1 MTLAGDVTH
10 PPSPFRRYSE
20 ILPHRFTFFRHSP
33 TIFPRLMDDKEVA
46 RKGYGAASEQ
56 TRSQNSVYSLC
67 CCLLHLF
74 NTAHRHQFFY
84 YPDDKIYGPE
94 PWSAESV
101 EFTAKDGTHLQ
112 GWFIP
117 SSTGPAD
124 NAIATIIH
132 AHGNAGNMSAHWP
145 LVSWLPERNFN
156 VFMFDYRGF
165 GKSKG
170 KPSQAGLL
178 DDTQSAINVA
188 RHRSDV
194 NPQRLVLFGQSI
206 GGANILDVIGQ
217 GDREG
222 IRAVILDSTFA
233 SYATIAN
240 QMIPGSGYLLDESYS
255 GENYIASVSTIPL
268 LLIHGKADHVIP
280 WQHSEKLYSLAKEPK
295 RLILIPDGE
304 HIDAFS
310 DRHGDVYREQMV
322 DFILSALNPQN

>member
-1 MTLAGDVTH
+1 MIVAVNKRVLKIV
-10 PPSPFRRYSE
+10 F
-20 ILPHRFTFFRHSP
+20 ILFVILFCVYL
-33 TIFPRLMDDKEVA
+33 IPRIA
-46 RKGYGAASEQ
+46 I
-56 TRSQNSVYSLC
+56 N
-67 CCLLHLF
+67 
-74 NTAHRHQFFY
+74 FFY
-84 YPDDKIYGPE
+84 YPDDKIYGPD

-101 EFTAKDGTHLQ
+101 EFTAKDSTRLH

-117 SSTGPAD
+117 SATGPAE
-124 NAIATIIH
+124 NAIATVIH

-170 KPSQAGLL
+170 RPSQAGLL
-178 DDTQSAINVA
+178 DDTQSAINVV

-206 GGANILDVIGQ
+206 GGANMVSALGN

-233 SYATIAN
+233 SYSSIAN
-240 QMIPGSGYLLDESYS
+240 QMIPGSGFFMDDSYNA
-255 GENYIASVSTIPL
+255 ERFIAEVSPIPVL
-268 LLIHGKADHVIP
+268 IIHGKADRVIP
-280 WQHSEKLYSLAKEPK
+280 WEQGERLYDLTREPK
-295 RLILIPDGE
+295 QKITLPDGE

-310 DRHGDVYREQMV
+310 ERHGGVYRDQMV
-322 DFILSALNPQN
+322 NFILNALNTR

>member
-1 MTLAGDVTH
+1 MIVAVNKRVLKIV
-10 PPSPFRRYSE
+10 F
-20 ILPHRFTFFRHSP
+20 ILFVILFCVYL
-33 TIFPRLMDDKEVA
+33 IPRIA
-46 RKGYGAASEQ
+46 I
-56 TRSQNSVYSLC
+56 N
-67 CCLLHLF
+67 
-74 NTAHRHQFFY
+74 FFY
-84 YPDDKIYGPE
+84 YPDDKIYGPD

-101 EFTAKDGTHLQ
+101 EFTAKDGTRLH

-117 SSTGPAD
+117 SATGPAE
-124 NAIATIIH
+124 NAIATVIH

-170 KPSQAGLL
+170 RPSQAGLL
-178 DDTQSAINVA
+178 DDTQSVINVV

-206 GGANILDVIGQ
+206 GGANMVSALGN

-233 SYATIAN
+233 SYSSIAN
-240 QMIPGSGYLLDESYS
+240 QMIPGSGFFMDDSYNA
-255 GENYIASVSTIPL
+255 ERFIAEVSPIPVL
-268 LLIHGKADHVIP
+268 IIHGKADRVIP
-280 WQHSEKLYSLAKEPK
+280 WEQGERLYDLTREPK
-295 RLILIPDGE
+295 QKINLPDGE

-310 DRHGDVYREQMV
+310 ERHGGVYRDQMV
-322 DFILSALNPQN
+322 NFILNALNTQ

>member
-1 MTLAGDVTH
+1 MIVAVNKRVLKIV
-10 PPSPFRRYSE
+10 F
-20 ILPHRFTFFRHSP
+20 ILFVILFCVYL
-33 TIFPRLMDDKEVA
+33 IPRIA
-46 RKGYGAASEQ
+46 I
-56 TRSQNSVYSLC
+56 N
-67 CCLLHLF
+67 
-74 NTAHRHQFFY
+74 FFY
-84 YPDDKIYGPE
+84 YPDDKIYGPD

-101 EFTAKDGTHLQ
+101 EFTAKDGTRLH

-117 SSTGPAD
+117 SATGPAE
-124 NAIATIIH
+124 NAIATVIH

-170 KPSQAGLL
+170 RPSQAGLL
-178 DDTQSAINVA
+178 DDTQSAINVV

-206 GGANILDVIGQ
+206 GGANMVSALGN

-233 SYATIAN
+233 SYSSIAN
-240 QMIPGSGYLLDESYS
+240 QMIPGSGFFMDDSYNA
-255 GENYIASVSTIPL
+255 ERFIAEVSPIPVL
-268 LLIHGKADHVIP
+268 IIHGKADRVIP
-280 WQHSEKLYSLAKEPK
+280 WEQSERLYDLTREPK
-295 RLILIPDGE
+295 QKIILPDGE

-310 DRHGDVYREQMV
+310 ERHGGVYRDQMV
-322 DFILSALNPQN
+322 NFILNALNTR

>member
-1 MTLAGDVTH
+1 MIVAVNKRVLKIV
-10 PPSPFRRYSE
+10 F
-20 ILPHRFTFFRHSP
+20 ILFVILFCVYL
-33 TIFPRLMDDKEVA
+33 IPRIA
-46 RKGYGAASEQ
+46 I
-56 TRSQNSVYSLC
+56 N
-67 CCLLHLF
+67 
-74 NTAHRHQFFY
+74 FFY
-84 YPDDKIYGPE
+84 YPDDKIYGPD

-101 EFTAKDGTHLQ
+101 EFTAKDGTRLH

-117 SSTGPAD
+117 SATGPAE
-124 NAIATIIH
+124 NAIATVIH

-170 KPSQAGLL
+170 RPSQAGLL
-178 DDTQSAINVA
+178 DDTQSAINVV

-206 GGANILDVIGQ
+206 GGANMVSALGN

-233 SYATIAN
+233 SYSSIAN
-240 QMIPGSGYLLDESYS
+240 QMIPGSGFFMDDSYNA
-255 GENYIASVSTIPL
+255 ERFIAEVSPIPVL
-268 LLIHGKADHVIP
+268 IIHGKADRVIP
-280 WQHSEKLYSLAKEPK
+280 WEQGERLYDLTREPK
-295 RLILIPDGE
+295 QKINLPDGE

-310 DRHGDVYREQMV
+310 ERHGGATRW
-322 DFILSALNPQN
+322 

>member
-1 MTLAGDVTH
+1 MIVAVNKRVLKIV
-10 PPSPFRRYSE
+10 F
-20 ILPHRFTFFRHSP
+20 ILFVILFCVYL
-33 TIFPRLMDDKEVA
+33 IPRIA
-46 RKGYGAASEQ
+46 I
-56 TRSQNSVYSLC
+56 N
-67 CCLLHLF
+67 
-74 NTAHRHQFFY
+74 FFY
-84 YPDDKIYGPE
+84 YPDDKIYGPN

-101 EFTAKDGTHLQ
+101 EFTAKDGTRLH

-117 SSTGPAD
+117 SATGPAE
-124 NAIATIIH
+124 NAIATVIH

-170 KPSQAGLL
+170 RPSQAGLL
-178 DDTQSAINVA
+178 DDTQSAINVV

-206 GGANILDVIGQ
+206 GGANMVSALGN

-233 SYATIAN
+233 SYSSIAN
-240 QMIPGSGYLLDESYS
+240 QMIPGSGFFMDDSYNA
-255 GENYIASVSTIPL
+255 ERFIAEVSPIPVL
-268 LLIHGKADHVIP
+268 IIHGKADRVIP
-280 WQHSEKLYSLAKEPK
+280 WEQSERLYDLTREPK
-295 RLILIPDGE
+295 QKIILPDGE

-310 DRHGDVYREQMV
+310 ERHGGVYRDQMV
-322 DFILSALNPQN
+322 NFILNALNTR

>member
-1 MTLAGDVTH
+1 MIVAVNKRVLKIV
-10 PPSPFRRYSE
+10 F
-20 ILPHRFTFFRHSP
+20 ILFVILFCVYL
-33 TIFPRLMDDKEVA
+33 IPRIA
-46 RKGYGAASEQ
+46 I
-56 TRSQNSVYSLC
+56 N
-67 CCLLHLF
+67 
-74 NTAHRHQFFY
+74 FFY
-84 YPDDKIYGPE
+84 YPDDKIYGPD

-101 EFTAKDGTHLQ
+101 EFTAKDGTRLH

-117 SSTGPAD
+117 SATGPAE
-124 NAIATIIH
+124 NAIATVIH

-170 KPSQAGLL
+170 RPSQAGLL
-178 DDTQSAINVA
+178 DDTQSAINVV

-206 GGANILDVIGQ
+206 GGANMVSALGN

-233 SYATIAN
+233 SYSSIAN
-240 QMIPGSGYLLDESYS
+240 QMIPGSGFFMDDSYNA
-255 GENYIASVSTIPL
+255 ERFIAEVSPIPVL
-268 LLIHGKADHVIP
+268 IIHGKADRVIP
-280 WQHSEKLYSLAKEPK
+280 WEQGERLYDLTREPK
-295 RLILIPDGE
+295 QKINLPDGE

-310 DRHGDVYREQMV
+310 ERHGGVYRDQMV
-322 DFILSALNPQN
+322 NFILNALNTR

>member
-1 MTLAGDVTH
+1 MIVAVNKRVLKIV
-10 PPSPFRRYSE
+10 F
-20 ILPHRFTFFRHSP
+20 ILFVILFCVYL
-33 TIFPRLMDDKEVA
+33 IPRIA
-46 RKGYGAASEQ
+46 I
-56 TRSQNSVYSLC
+56 N
-67 CCLLHLF
+67 
-74 NTAHRHQFFY
+74 FFY
-84 YPDDKIYGPE
+84 YSDDKIYGPD

-101 EFTAKDGTHLQ
+101 EFTAKDGTRLH

-117 SSTGPAD
+117 SATGPAE
-124 NAIATIIH
+124 NAIATVIH

-170 KPSQAGLL
+170 RPSQAGLL
-178 DDTQSAINVA
+178 DDTQSAINVV

-206 GGANILDVIGQ
+206 GGANMVSALGN

-233 SYATIAN
+233 SYSSIAN
-240 QMIPGSGYLLDESYS
+240 QMIPGSGFFMDDSYNA
-255 GENYIASVSTIPL
+255 ERFIAEVSPIPVL
-268 LLIHGKADHVIP
+268 IIHGKADRVIP
-280 WQHSEKLYSLAKEPK
+280 WEQSERLYDLTREPK
-295 RLILIPDGE
+295 QKIILPDGE

-310 DRHGDVYREQMV
+310 ERHGGVYRDQMV
-322 DFILSALNPQN
+322 NFILNALNTR

>member
-1 MTLAGDVTH
+1 MALPVNK
-10 PPSPFRRYSE
+10 RVLK
-20 ILPHRFTFFRHSP
+20 ILFILFVVAFC
-33 TIFPRLMDDKEVA
+33 IYLIPRIA
-46 RKGYGAASEQ
+46 I
-56 TRSQNSVYSLC
+56 N
-67 CCLLHLF
+67 
-74 NTAHRHQFFY
+74 FFY
-84 YPDDKIYGPE
+84 YPDDKIYGPD

-101 EFTAKDGTHLQ
+101 EFTAKDGTRLH

-117 SSTGPAD
+117 SATGPAE

-170 KPSQAGLL
+170 TPSQAGLL
-178 DDTQSAINVA
+178 DDTQSAINVV

-240 QMIPGSGYLLDESYS
+240 QMLPGSGYLLDESYS
-255 GENYIASVSTIPL
+255 G
-268 LLIHGKADHVIP
+268 
-280 WQHSEKLYSLAKEPK
+280 EKLYSLAKEPK

-322 DFILSALNPQN
+322 GFILSALNPQN

>member
-1 MTLAGDVTH
+1 
-10 PPSPFRRYSE
+10 
-20 ILPHRFTFFRHSP
+20 
-33 TIFPRLMDDKEVA
+33 
-46 RKGYGAASEQ
+46 
-56 TRSQNSVYSLC
+56 
-67 CCLLHLF
+67 
-74 NTAHRHQFFY
+74 
-84 YPDDKIYGPE
+84 
-94 PWSAESV
+94 
-101 EFTAKDGTHLQ
+101 
-112 GWFIP
+112 
-117 SSTGPAD
+117 
-124 NAIATIIH
+124 
-132 AHGNAGNMSAHWP
+132 MSAHWP

-170 KPSQAGLL
+170 TPSQAGLL
-178 DDTQSAINVA
+178 DDTQSAINVV

-206 GGANILDVIGQ
+206 GGANILAVIGQ
-217 GDREG
+217 DDREG

-255 GENYIASVSTIPL
+255 GENYIASVSPIPL

-280 WQHSEKLYSLAKEPK
+280 WQHSEKLYSLAKETK

>member
-1 MTLAGDVTH
+1 MIVAVNKRVLKIV
-10 PPSPFRRYSE
+10 F
-20 ILPHRFTFFRHSP
+20 ILFVILFCVYL
-33 TIFPRLMDDKEVA
+33 IPRIA
-46 RKGYGAASEQ
+46 I
-56 TRSQNSVYSLC
+56 N
-67 CCLLHLF
+67 
-74 NTAHRHQFFY
+74 FFY
-84 YPDDKIYGPE
+84 YPDDKIYGPD

-101 EFTAKDGTHLQ
+101 EFTAKDGTRLH

-117 SSTGPAD
+117 SATGPAE
-124 NAIATIIH
+124 NAIATVIH

-170 KPSQAGLL
+170 RPSQAGLL
-178 DDTQSAINVA
+178 DDTQSAINVV

-206 GGANILDVIGQ
+206 GGANMVSALGN

-233 SYATIAN
+233 SYSSIAN
-240 QMIPGSGYLLDESYS
+240 QMIPGSGLFMDDSYNA
-255 GENYIASVSTIPL
+255 ERFIAEVSPIPVL
-268 LLIHGKADHVIP
+268 IIHGKADRVIP
-280 WQHSEKLYSLAKEPK
+280 WEQGERLYDLTREPK
-295 RLILIPDGE
+295 QKINLPDGE

-310 DRHGDVYREQMV
+310 ERHGGVYRDQV
-322 DFILSALNPQN
+322 VNFILNALNTQ

>member
-1 MTLAGDVTH
+1 MIVAVNKRVLKIV
-10 PPSPFRRYSE
+10 F
-20 ILPHRFTFFRHSP
+20 ILFVILFCVYL
-33 TIFPRLMDDKEVA
+33 IPRIA
-46 RKGYGAASEQ
+46 I
-56 TRSQNSVYSLC
+56 N
-67 CCLLHLF
+67 
-74 NTAHRHQFFY
+74 FFY
-84 YPDDKIYGPE
+84 YPDDKIYGPD

-101 EFTAKDGTHLQ
+101 EFTAKDGTRLH

-117 SSTGPAD
+117 SATGPAE
-124 NAIATIIH
+124 NAIATVIH

-170 KPSQAGLL
+170 RPSQAGLL
-178 DDTQSAINVA
+178 DDTQSAINVV

-206 GGANILDVIGQ
+206 GGANMVSALGN

-233 SYATIAN
+233 SYSSIAN
-240 QMIPGSGYLLDESYS
+240 QMIPGSGFFMDDSYNA
-255 GENYIASVSTIPL
+255 ERFIAEVSPIPVL
-268 LLIHGKADHVIP
+268 IIHGKADRVIP
-280 WQHSEKLYSLAKEPK
+280 WEQGERLYDLTREPK
-295 RLILIPDGE
+295 QKINLPDGE

-310 DRHGDVYREQMV
+310 ERHGGGYRDQMV
-322 DFILSALNPQN
+322 NFILNALNTQ

>member
-1 MTLAGDVTH
+1 MIVAVNKRVLKIV
-10 PPSPFRRYSE
+10 F
-20 ILPHRFTFFRHSP
+20 ILFVILFCVYLL
-33 TIFPRLMDDKEVA
+33 PRIA
-46 RKGYGAASEQ
+46 I
-56 TRSQNSVYSLC
+56 N
-67 CCLLHLF
+67 
-74 NTAHRHQFFY
+74 FFY
-84 YPDDKIYGPE
+84 YPDDKIYGPD

-101 EFTAKDGTHLQ
+101 EFTAKDGTRLH

-117 SSTGPAD
+117 SATGPAE
-124 NAIATIIH
+124 NAIATVIH

-170 KPSQAGLL
+170 RPSQAGLL
-178 DDTQSAINVA
+178 DDTQSAINVV

-206 GGANILDVIGQ
+206 GGANMVSALGN

-233 SYATIAN
+233 SYSSIAN
-240 QMIPGSGYLLDESYS
+240 QMIPGSGFFMDDSYNA
-255 GENYIASVSTIPL
+255 ERFIAEVSPIPVL
-268 LLIHGKADHVIP
+268 IIHGKADRVIP
-280 WQHSEKLYSLAKEPK
+280 WEQGERLYDLTREPK
-295 RLILIPDGE
+295 QKINLPDGE

-310 DRHGDVYREQMV
+310 ERHGGVYRDQMV
-322 DFILSALNPQN
+322 NFILNALNTQ

>member
-1 MTLAGDVTH
+1 MIVAVNKRVLKIV
-10 PPSPFRRYSE
+10 F
-20 ILPHRFTFFRHSP
+20 ILFVILFCVYL
-33 TIFPRLMDDKEVA
+33 IPRIA
-46 RKGYGAASEQ
+46 I
-56 TRSQNSVYSLC
+56 N
-67 CCLLHLF
+67 
-74 NTAHRHQFFY
+74 FFY
-84 YPDDKIYGPE
+84 YPDDKIYGPD

-101 EFTAKDGTHLQ
+101 EFTAKDGTRLH

-117 SSTGPAD
+117 SATGPAE
-124 NAIATIIH
+124 NAIATVIH

-170 KPSQAGLL
+170 RPSQAGLL
-178 DDTQSAINVA
+178 DDTQSAINVV

-206 GGANILDVIGQ
+206 GGANMVSALGN

-233 SYATIAN
+233 SYSSIAN
-240 QMIPGSGYLLDESYS
+240 QMIPGSGFFMDDSYNA
-255 GENYIASVSTIPL
+255 ERFIAEVSPIPVL
-268 LLIHGKADHVIP
+268 IIHGKADRVIP
-280 WQHSEKLYSLAKEPK
+280 WEQGERLYDLTREPK
-295 RLILIPDGE
+295 QKIILPDGE

-310 DRHGDVYREQMV
+310 EHHGGVYRDQMV
-322 DFILSALNPQN
+322 NFILNALNTQ

>member
-1 MTLAGDVTH
+1 MIVAVNKRVLKIV
-10 PPSPFRRYSE
+10 F
-20 ILPHRFTFFRHSP
+20 ILFVILFCVYL
-33 TIFPRLMDDKEVA
+33 IPRIA
-46 RKGYGAASEQ
+46 I
-56 TRSQNSVYSLC
+56 N
-67 CCLLHLF
+67 
-74 NTAHRHQFFY
+74 FFY
-84 YPDDKIYGPE
+84 YPDDKIYGPD

-101 EFTAKDGTHLQ
+101 EFTAKDGTRLH

-117 SSTGPAD
+117 SATGPAE
-124 NAIATIIH
+124 NAIATVIH

-170 KPSQAGLL
+170 RPSQAGLL
-178 DDTQSAINVA
+178 DDTQSAINVV

-206 GGANILDVIGQ
+206 GGANMVSALGN

-233 SYATIAN
+233 SYSSIAN
-240 QMIPGSGYLLDESYS
+240 QMIPGSGFFMDDSYNA
-255 GENYIASVSTIPL
+255 ERFIAEVSPIPVL
-268 LLIHGKADHVIP
+268 IIHGKADRVIP
-280 WQHSEKLYSLAKEPK
+280 WEQGERLYDLTREPK
-295 RLILIPDGE
+295 QKITLPDGE

-310 DRHGDVYREQMV
+310 ESHGGVYRDQMV
-322 DFILSALNPQN
+322 NFILNALNTR

>member
-1 MTLAGDVTH
+1 MIVAVNKRVLKIV
-10 PPSPFRRYSE
+10 F
-20 ILPHRFTFFRHSP
+20 ILFVILFCVYL
-33 TIFPRLMDDKEVA
+33 IPRIA
-46 RKGYGAASEQ
+46 I
-56 TRSQNSVYSLC
+56 N
-67 CCLLHLF
+67 
-74 NTAHRHQFFY
+74 FFY
-84 YPDDKIYGPE
+84 YSDDKIYGPD

-101 EFTAKDGTHLQ
+101 EFTAKDGTRLH

-117 SSTGPAD
+117 SATGPAE
-124 NAIATIIH
+124 NAIATVIH

-178 DDTQSAINVA
+178 DDTQSAINVV

-206 GGANILDVIGQ
+206 GGANMVSALGN

-233 SYATIAN
+233 SYSSIAN
-240 QMIPGSGYLLDESYS
+240 QMIPGSGFFMDDSYNA
-255 GENYIASVSTIPL
+255 ERFIAEVSPIPVL
-268 LLIHGKADHVIP
+268 IIHGKADRVIP
-280 WQHSEKLYSLAKEPK
+280 WEQSERLYDLTREPK
-295 RLILIPDGE
+295 QKIILPDGE

-310 DRHGDVYREQMV
+310 ERHGGVYRDQMV
-322 DFILSALNPQN
+322 NFILNALNTR

>member
-1 MTLAGDVTH
+1 MALPVNK
-10 PPSPFRRYSE
+10 RVLK
-20 ILPHRFTFFRHSP
+20 ILFILFVVAFCVYLV
-33 TIFPRLMDDKEVA
+33 PRVA
-46 RKGYGAASEQ
+46 I
-56 TRSQNSVYSLC
+56 N
-67 CCLLHLF
+67 
-74 NTAHRHQFFY
+74 FFY
-84 YPDDKIYGPE
+84 YPDDKIYGPD

-101 EFTAKDGTHLQ
+101 EFTAKDGTRLQ

-170 KPSQAGLL
+170 TLSQAGLL
-178 DDTQSAINVA
+178 DDTQSAINVV

-233 SYATIAN
+233 SYATIA
-240 QMIPGSGYLLDESYS
+240 
-255 GENYIASVSTIPL
+255 SVSPIPL